1 MDVPVF
7 VIDLTIDKKTKVPL
21 LVLQERSG
29 HRQLPICIGLME
41 ASAIAAAKEGLE
53 LPRPM
58 THDLLASLMKKL
70 GGHLESVHISDMH
83 ESTFYALLR
92 IKCSSRMVEI
102 DCRPSDAVALALRT
116 KSPIFV
122 APVVLDRAGITAE
135 NKDKWTEFLEN
146 LEPEAFG
153 KYKM

>member
-21 LVLQERSG
+21 VVLQERSG
-29 HRQLPICIGLME
+29 NRQLPICIGLME

-58 THDLLASLMKKL
+58 THDLLANMLDKL

-92 IKCSSRMVEI
+92 VKSGGRMIEI
-102 DCRPSDAVALALRT
+102 DCRPSDAIALALRT
-116 KSPIFV
+116 KSPVFV
-122 APVVLDRAGITAE
+122 SPVVFDRAGVRAE
-135 NKDKWTEFLEN
+135 DKDKWTEFLEN
-146 LEPEAFG
+146 LDPEAFG